1 MEICPFALSVPEGDY
16 HHDNS
21 CYNDCNN
28 QTNNRGRY
36 NNGIAVVGITEG
48 PCAAPAPHRM
58 SDHHGS
64 SRHGDTDWISIIKSG

>member
-21 CYNDCNN
+21 CYNDCNH

-36 NNGIAVVGITEG
+36 NEVITEDSLRL
-48 PCAAPAPHRM
+48 CAAPAPHRK

>member
-21 CYNDCNN
+21 CYNDCNH
-28 QTNNRGRY
+28 QTKNGGRY
-36 NNGIAVVGITEG
+36 NEGIAVVGTLRL
-48 PCAAPAPHRM
+48 CAAPAPHRK